1 MGFEPMK
8 RHSPLTRF
16 RDERL
21 QPLGHLSTKKF
32 ISPLGNKNFYAIYD
46 LLIYANYNQKLSP
59 QHCPTIPLQ
68 KLAVPPLASATV

>member
-32 ISPLGNKNFYAIYD
+32 ISPLSNKKFYTIYD
-46 LLIYANYNQKLSP
+46 LLIYANYNQKLSL
-59 QHCPTIPLQ
+59 QGCPTTHLQ
-68 KLAVPPLASATV
+68 RLAVPPLASAKV